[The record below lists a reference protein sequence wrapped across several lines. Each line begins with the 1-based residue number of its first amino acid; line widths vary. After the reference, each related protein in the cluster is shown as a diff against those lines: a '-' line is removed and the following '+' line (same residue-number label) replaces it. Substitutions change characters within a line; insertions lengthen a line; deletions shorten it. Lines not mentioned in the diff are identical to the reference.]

1 MLKTLSDFIMTGV
14 AVIIVY
20 LTYFVIATIATLMIG
35 FPIAIGIKMIL
46 DIISV
51 IFTHS
56 GTLPY

>member
-1 MLKTLSDFIMTGV
+1 MLRAISDFIMTGV